1 MADVN
6 RSRLAHELWRLAAGP
21 QSSDVQYTGERG
33 DGQAQR
39 PAPTALNRSNMV
51 DASRLGLHQ
60 GQLGPICDFCGAR
73 LTFGQ
78 ALPIDEKWAC
88 NECYREVTD
97 AESSV
102 DGKHVDGLP
111 ID

>member
-1 MADVN
+1 ML
-6 RSRLAHELWRLAAGP
+6 RWAA
-21 QSSDVQYTGERG
+21 SKTSTDREN
-33 DGQAQR
+33 
-39 PAPTALNRSNMV
+39 PARNMV
-51 DASRLGLHQ
+51 DASRLGVHQ

-88 NECYREVTD
+88 NDCYREVTG

-102 DGKHVDGLP
+102 DGKQVEGLP